1 MIPGADPTP
10 GPSSPAIKQPTLFN
24 GATTHGMMGI
34 RQLRHRCEI
43 PLVIAA
49 SVVAVA
55 LYATWIATSVWLI
68 AVPEPS
74 GVAAEVR
81 DAILSG
87 LPGAELL
94 LTLPALPLI
103 IWIVRAITYA
113 GLRSTAVRMG
123 PTQFPEGY
131 RMVVE
136 AARDYGLR
144 RVPDAYVVLGQG
156 AINAYAMGHGYRR
169 FVAVHSDLFE
179 VGGKARDPEALRFVI
194 GHEVGHLAAGHT
206 SFGRT
211 LLMACAGQIP
221 LLGSALSRAQEYT
234 ADNHGY
240 SQAPQGVAGLIGL
253 LGAGKY
259 LGAQVNLH
267 AMADRATRERGWW
280 LHLANWLSSHP
291 VLTWR
296 AHALRDRSR
305 HGRLMIRPPE
315 SSAWFPPAQPAGSEL
330 SSLWPTPAE
339 VLAELDSTTPRVQAE
354 EQFGRYPG
362 LTYELPRDAVR
373 LSDPTPVPLVGA
385 TAQPAGAAA
394 ASGVGPV
401 VPDGGAASAPTGPAA
416 APGSG
421 ASGAGPA
428 GYGITTAGA
437 AGTTGTASATGYGA
451 ASTTPITS
459 TGTAD
464 DGAAGVVNAAG
475 YGVTP
480 AGATGSDRA
489 GQAPD
494 PDSGPASGPGSETSP
509 ES

>member
-1 MIPGADPTP
+1 MTFTPTPAPMTPGATPTP
-10 GPSSPAIKQPTLFN
+10 GPSSPAIKRPTLFN

-43 PLVIAA
+43 PLVIAD
-49 SVVAVA
+49 SIVAVL
-55 LYATWIATSVWLI
+55 LYAAWIALIVWLI
-68 AVPEPS
+68 TVPEPS
-74 GVAAEVR
+74 GMAAEVR
-81 DAILSG
+81 ETILSG
-87 LPGAELL
+87 GTGSEVLL
-94 LTLPALPLI
+94 ALPALPLI
-103 IWIVRAITYA
+103 IWVGRAMLYA
-113 GLRSTAVRMG
+113 GLRAKSVQMS

-136 AARDYGLR
+136 AARAYGLR

-156 AINAYAMGHGYRR
+156 QINAFASGHGFRR
-169 FVAVHSDLFE
+169 FVAVNSDLFE
-179 VGGKARDPEALRFVI
+179 VGGKTRDPEALRFVI

-211 LLMACAGQIP
+211 LLMVLIGQIP
-221 LLGSALSRAQEYT
+221 LLGPALSRAQEYT

-240 SQAPQGVAGLIGL
+240 SQAPQGVAGAIGL

-267 AMADRATRERGWW
+267 AVADRATRERGWW

-315 SSAWFPPAQPAGSEL
+315 STAWFPPVRRAGSEF
-330 SSLWPTPAE
+330 SHHWPTPSE
-339 VLAELDSTTPRVQAE
+339 VLAELDSTAPRLHAE

-362 LTYELPRDAVR
+362 LTYDLPRDALR
-373 LSDPTPVPLVGA
+373 LSDPTPVPLAGA
-385 TAQPAGAAA
+385 AQPAGP
-394 ASGVGPV
+394 GVGSGA
-401 VPDGGAASAPTGPAA
+401 PDGGAAGAPTGPGA

-421 ASGAGPA
+421 ASAASPA
-428 GYGITTAGA
+428 GYGITPAGT
-437 AGTTGTASATGYGA
+437 AGTTGHGA
-451 ASTTPITS
+451 AP
-459 TGTAD
+459 TGVA
-464 DGAAGVVNAAG
+464 
-475 YGVTP
+475 
-480 AGATGSDRA
+480 GSDRA

-494 PDSGPASGPGSETSP
+494 PDPGPPSGPGSDAGP

>member
-1 MIPGADPTP
+1 MTPGATPTP
-10 GPSSPAIKQPTLFN
+10 APSSPAIKQPSLFN

-34 RQLRHRCEI
+34 RPLRHRCEI

-49 SVVAVA
+49 SIVAVM
-55 LYATWIATSVWLI
+55 LYAAWVALIAWLI
-68 AVPEPS
+68 TVPEPS
-74 GVAAEVR
+74 GMAAEVR
-81 DAILSG
+81 DLLLSG
-87 LPGAELL
+87 PAGAELL
-94 LTLPALPLI
+94 LALPALPLI
-103 IWIVRAITYA
+103 VWIVRAITYA
-113 GLRSTAVRMG
+113 GLRGTAVRMG

-131 RMVVE
+131 RMVAE
-136 AARDYGLR
+136 AAHAYGLR

-169 FVAVHSDLFE
+169 FVAVNSDLFE
-179 VGGKARDPEALRFVI
+179 VGGRARDPEALRFVI

-206 SFGRT
+206 SFGRI
-211 LLMACAGQIP
+211 LLMTLIGRIP
-221 LLGSALSRAQEYT
+221 LLGPALSRAQEYT

-240 SQAPQGVAGLIGL
+240 SQAPQGVAGVIGL

-315 SSAWFPPAQPAGSEL
+315 STAWFRPIQPAGSEL
-330 SSLWPTPAE
+330 SCQWPTPSE
-339 VLAELDSTTPRVQAE
+339 VLAELDSTAPRLHAE

-362 LTYELPRDAVR
+362 LTYDLPRDALR
-373 LSDPTPVPLVGA
+373 LSDPTPVPL
-385 TAQPAGAAA
+385 AGAVQP
-394 ASGVGPV
+394 SGPAVGSGG
-401 VPDGGAASAPTGPAA
+401 PDGGAASAPTGPGS
-416 APGSG
+416 GSG
-421 ASGAGPA
+421 AAAASPAGHGAAPTGVAGP
-428 GYGITTAGA
+428 
-437 AGTTGTASATGYGA
+437 
-451 ASTTPITS
+451 
-459 TGTAD
+459 D
-464 DGAAGVVNAAG
+464 Q
-475 YGVTP
+475 
-480 AGATGSDRA
+480 A

-494 PDSGPASGPGSETSP
+494 PVPGPPSGPGSGTGP